1 MVSPC
6 GWLNA
11 KKGCDLVASLLVVCL
26 PVLDVFPVLVGI
38 AQVGV
43 TGLVQ
48 VGVAK
53 KFLCL
58 GAIGRPGNWRLCQ
71 PEAIAKKALLIL
83 VVVLFSCCRCRTMK
97 Y

>member
-43 TGLVQ
+43 TGVGSGVLQKKVLVFGRNRQ
-48 VGVAK
+48 TRKLAHVPAGSHCK
-53 KFLCL
+53 ESITNPCG
-58 GAIGRPGNWRLCQ
+58 GAIQ
-71 PEAIAKKALLIL
+71 LL
-83 VVVLFSCCRCRTMK
+83 
-97 Y
+97 

>member
-1 MVSPC
+1 MFMVSPC

-11 KKGCDLVASLLVVCL
+11 KKGCDVVASLLVVFL

-43 TGLVQ
+43 TG
-48 VGVAK
+48 VGSGGCCK
-53 KFLCL
+53 KLMCL
-58 GAIGRPGNWRLCQ
+58 GAIGRPGNWRMCQ

-83 VVVLFSCCRCRTMK
+83 VVVLFSC
-97 Y
+97 

>member
-1 MVSPC
+1 MSVFMVSPC

-11 KKGCDLVASLLVVCL
+11 KKGCDVVASLLVVFL
-26 PVLDVFPVLVGI
+26 LVGV

-43 TGLVQ
+43 TG
-48 VGVAK
+48 VASGGCCKK

-58 GAIGRPGNWRLCQ
+58 GAIGRPGNWRMCQ

-83 VVVLFSCCRCRTMK
+83 VVVLFSC
-97 Y
+97 